1 LKSFSLSS
9 HERIKSKKD
18 FEDIF
23 KCGNILFSFNKK
35 VRASFIL
42 IKEADDPG
50 VKIAPVVSRRAGN
63 AVWRNRVK
71 RLIREAYRLNK
82 SGLLSYC
89 LSNKISLKIVFSLVS
104 SSMKTAP
111 NLGLSDVDDSIKD
124 LLNKIEKKIC

>member
-1 LKSFSLSS
+1 MKSFSLSS
-9 HERIKSKKD
+9 HERIKSKKE

-23 KCGNILFSFNKK
+23 KYGNILFSFDKK
-35 VRASFIL
+35 VRASFIV

-50 VKIAPVVSRRAGN
+50 IKIAPVVSRRAGN

-89 LSNKISLKIVFSLVS
+89 QSNQISLRIVFSLIS
-104 SSMKTAP
+104 TSKKTAP
-111 NLGLSDVDDSIKD
+111 NLGLSDVDDSVKD
-124 LLNKIEKKIC
+124 LLNKIEKKLC